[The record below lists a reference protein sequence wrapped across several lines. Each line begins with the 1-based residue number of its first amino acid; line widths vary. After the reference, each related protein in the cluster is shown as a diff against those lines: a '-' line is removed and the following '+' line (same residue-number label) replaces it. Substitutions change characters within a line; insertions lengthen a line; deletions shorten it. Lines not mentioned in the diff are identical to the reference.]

1 MGNARLTAVIEHA
14 PTQTAEAGRW
24 GFDLRSIWYVLLFL
38 VVFYVCF
45 FSHLGALGVVGP
57 DEPRYASVAR
67 EMAESGDW
75 VTPRLYGKPWFEKP
89 VLFYWAAALAY
100 RKFGVNEFAA
110 RLPSALAAA
119 LAALALA
126 WAAWKAW
133 RFEGLAA
140 ARYALLIFPTCV
152 ATFGFARAAGP
163 DTLFAAALTAA
174 MVAGFT
180 LVWRLRAQARSE
192 ARAWTAGRV
201 ALVSFGVFL
210 GLATLAKGPAAIV
223 LAGGSVGLW
232 AILTRCWRAALRL
245 AHPLAIIGFAVTALP
260 WYVLCAA
267 RNPEFLRTFLFTHN
281 LERYLTPI
289 FQHRQP
295 FWFYAP
301 VLLLGL
307 LPWTV
312 LLIGVARDAIQLWQ
326 EKRWADSP
334 GLFFGCWAL
343 FPVVFFS
350 FSQSKL
356 PGYVLPAV
364 PPLALLLARS
374 VAHLI
379 ENKGRFASNLFV
391 GIGLTLVALGAA
403 ASFWLGR
410 LPLRFILAKPHQ
422 VVAWVVPL
430 FLGGLAIAVLGLRR
444 RPAAALLAAAALM
457 TGLVEAA
464 NQRALPRLDKYVSP
478 RVAARAVQIPPGTA
492 ENISVYRLR
501 RAWRYGLNFYL
512 HQELPDWTPR
522 SARPGWV
529 YTNEEGFAELQR
541 QGVKCFVAARDSPQ
555 ALLVRVES

>member
-24 GFDLRSIWYVLLFL
+24 GVDLRSIWYVLLFL

-75 VTPRLYGKPWFEKP
+75 VTPHLYGQPWFEKP

-110 RLPSALAAA
+110 RLPSALVAA

-152 ATFGFARAAGP
+152 ATFGFSRAARP
-163 DTLFAAALTAA
+163 DTF
-174 MVAGFT
+174 
-180 LVWRLRAQARSE
+180 
-192 ARAWTAGRV
+192 
-201 ALVSFGVFL
+201 
-210 GLATLAKGPAAIV
+210 
-223 LAGGSVGLW
+223 
-232 AILTRCWRAALRL
+232 
-245 AHPLAIIGFAVTALP
+245 
-260 WYVLCAA
+260 CAA
-267 RNPEFLRTFLFTHN
+267 RNPEFVRTFLFTHN

-334 GLFFGCWAL
+334 GLFFGCWAI

-410 LPLRFILAKPHQ
+410 LPLRFILAKPNQ

-430 FLGGLAIAVLGLRR
+430 FLGGLAIALLGLRR

-464 NQRALPRLDKYVSP
+464 NHRALPRLDK
-478 RVAARAVQIPPGTA
+478 
-492 ENISVYRLR
+492 
-501 RAWRYGLNFYL
+501 
-512 HQELPDWTPR
+512 
-522 SARPGWV
+522 
-529 YTNEEGFAELQR
+529 
-541 QGVKCFVAARDSPQ
+541 
-555 ALLVRVES
+555 

>member
-1 MGNARLTAVIEHA
+1 MGNARLTSVIEHP
-14 PTQTAEAGRW
+14 PTQTAEAGRR

-38 VVFYVCF
+38 VVFYVCL

-75 VTPRLYGKPWFEKP
+75 VTPHLYGRPWFEKP
-89 VLFYWAAALAY
+89 VLYYWAAALAF
-100 RKFGVNEFAA
+100 RMFGVNEFAA

-133 RFEGLAA
+133 QFEGLAA

-163 DTLFAAALTAA
+163 DMLFAATLTAA

-180 LVWRLRAQARSE
+180 LVWRMGAQAGSE
-192 ARAWTAGRV
+192 RRTWTAVQV
-201 ALVSFGVFL
+201 AQVSFGVFL
-210 GLATLAKGPAAIV
+210 GLATLAKGPAALI
-223 LAGGSVGLW
+223 LAGGSAGLW
-232 AILTRCWRAALRL
+232 AVLTRCWRAALRL
-245 AHPLAIIGFAVTALP
+245 AHPLAIVAFGVTALP
-260 WYVLCAA
+260 WYLVCAV
-267 RNPEFLRTFLFTHN
+267 RNPEFVRTFLFTHN
-281 LERYLTPI
+281 IERYLTPV
-289 FQHRQP
+289 FQHHQP

-312 LLIGVARDAIQLWQ
+312 LLIGVARDTIQLWQ
-326 EKRWADSP
+326 EKRWAESP
-334 GLFFGCWAL
+334 GLFFGCWAV
-343 FPVVFFS
+343 FPVVFFT

-364 PPLALLLARS
+364 PPLALLVARS
-374 VAHLI
+374 AAHLI
-379 ENKGRFASNLFV
+379 EDKGALAGSLFV
-391 GIGLTLVALGAA
+391 GIGVTFVALGAA

-410 LPLRFILAKPHQ
+410 MPLQFILAKPNQ

-430 FLGGLAIAVLGLRR
+430 FLGGLVIAVLGLRR
-444 RPAAALLAAAALM
+444 PAAALLVAAALM

-478 RVAARAVQIPPGTA
+478 RVAARAGQIPPWTA

-529 YTNEEGFAELQR
+529 YTNDEGFAEIQR
-541 QGVKCFVAARDSPQ
+541 QGVKCFVAARGSPQ
-555 ALLVRVES
+555 ASLVRVEP